1 MFLGLGP
8 CTINKINYQRRL
20 LYLANPTLGSS
31 YASINTSDDGA
42 VAHYQGMLLSLQ
54 HRFGKGF
61 TFGMN
66 YTDSYC
72 ISDTDF
78 GAALATPANS
88 QPFNRHADW
97 GPCVFDTRH
106 NFNVTAAAISGFK
119 FGNAWANRLVNN
131 W

>member
-1 MFLGLGP
+1 LG
-8 CTINKINYQRRL
+8 
-20 LYLANPTLGSS
+20 AS

-54 HRFGKGF
+54 HRFSHGF

-72 ISDTDF
+72 LSDTEF

-88 QPFNRHADW
+88 QPFNGMPIGGRM
-97 GPCVFDTRH
+97 FDPPY
-106 NFNVTAAAISGFK
+106 NVSLSATNG
-119 FGNAWANRLVNN
+119 
-131 W
+131 